1 MCGRINS
8 MMEELV
14 DSIGMPVIE
23 KEKLMNSRRKIML
36 HLLLYM
42 TLCGPAFAQVVHFPD
57 PNLRAVVAE
66 AIGADLDRITVV
78 ALRRLERFAAV
89 DREIESLEGLQH
101 APNLRLLNL
110 SINRISDL
118 TPLANLHSLE
128 ELELDRN
135 IIKDISPIAEL
146 TNLLVLTLRRNLIT
160 NVEALSGLTNLRALA
175 IEENLIM
182 DHSPLDGLSITNF
195 TYDQTCDMPP
205 FELESRLK
213 NRTFPSVF
221 AAWESTIN
229 QPHLSVVENY
239 AQHDL
244 YITPPEVFDHRFFD
258 TGETW
263 ELRGV
268 PGRGEQIRDE
278 YMALN
283 PIMVFL
289 YEIRIKNAYPGTV
302 PEDSPYWLK
311 DANGKLVP
319 DWPGTYEVDVTHPVA
334 QEIIINQVLAVAKC
348 GLYDGIF
355 FDHWGDSENPG
366 TLGHALNDIIERIR
380 AETRPDFLIMGN
392 TNDNKIPR
400 VAEHTNGGFMETLLP
415 HEVTGE
421 ELEAGLTRIE
431 DALLWLETNLREPQI
446 NGLEGW
452 SVLTEP
458 PDSPTNLRWMRAI
471 TTMGLTHS
479 DGYVLF
485 NDGVSH
491 AHYWYAFWDA
501 NLGRPLSEAKAQL
514 YENRSS
520 ERTASAI
527 EIPGLYIREFTNGWA
542 VYNHSGEAQ
551 VITLPEEVQGVAS
564 GWVNVEHALPN
575 LDGEMY
581 LRVKPKNPADL
592 NGDGVVNI
600 LDLTLVAQGFGTDSL
615 EADVNGDG
623 VVNVFDLVFVA
634 NQF

>member
-1 MCGRINS
+1 
-8 MMEELV
+8 
-14 DSIGMPVIE
+14 
-23 KEKLMNSRRKIML
+23 MNFRQKISVSF
-36 HLLLYM
+36 LLLAA
-42 TLCGPAFAQVVHFPD
+42 LCGAAFAQVVHFPD

-66 AIGADLDRITVV
+66 DLGVDPDRITIV

-89 DREIESLEGLQH
+89 DRDIESLEGLQH
-101 APNLRLLNL
+101 AANLRLLNL

-135 IIKDISPIAEL
+135 IIKDISPIAGL
-146 TNLLVLTLRRNLIT
+146 INLLVLTLRHNLIT
-160 NVEALSGLTNLRALA
+160 DVEALSGLTRLRSLA
-175 IEENLIM
+175 VEENFIT
-182 DHSPLDGLSITNF
+182 DHFPIDGLSITNF

-205 FELESRLK
+205 FDFESRLA

-221 AAWESTIN
+221 AAWASTIN

-244 YITPPEVFDHRFFD
+244 YFSVPMFDHRFFD

-268 PGRGEQIRDE
+268 PGRGEQIRDG

-283 PIMVFL
+283 PNMVFL
-289 YEIRIKNAYPGTV
+289 VEIRNKNAYLDYPGNV

-311 DANGKLVP
+311 DANGNLVP
-319 DWPGTYEVDVTHPVA
+319 DFPGAAFYEVDVTHPVT
-334 QEIIINQVLAVAKC
+334 QEIIINQAIAVARC
-348 GLYDGIF
+348 GMYDGIF
-355 FDHWGDSENPG
+355 FDHWGDSENPDARG
-366 TLGHALNDIIERIR
+366 RALRDIIERIR
-380 AETRPDFLIMGN
+380 AETRPGFLIMGN

-400 VAEHTNGGFMETLLP
+400 TTEHTNGGFMETGVPENL
-415 HEVTGE
+415 TGE
-421 ELEAGLTRIE
+421 SLESGLARIE
-431 DALLWLETNLREPQI
+431 DALLWLESNLREPQI
-446 NGLEGW
+446 NGLEGFG
-452 SVLTEP
+452 VPTEP

-471 TTMGLTHS
+471 TTMSLTHS

-491 AHYWYAFWDA
+491 DRYWYDFWDA
-501 NLGRPLSEAKAQL
+501 DLGRPLSEAKAQL
-514 YENRSS
+514 YE
-520 ERTASAI
+520 ER
-527 EIPGLYIREFTNGWA
+527 EGLYIREFTNGWA
-542 VYNHSGEAQ
+542 VYNHSGQSQ

-564 GWVNVEHALPN
+564 GLVNTAHELPN

-581 LRVKPKNPADL
+581 LRVKPVNPADL
-592 NGDGVVNI
+592 NGDGIVNI
-600 LDLTLVAQGFGTDSL
+600 LDLILVAQGIGANKADV
-615 EADVNGDG
+615 DVNGDG

-634 NQF
+634 NPF